1 MNVGTLI
8 ASSDNNE
15 IMSHGIYR
23 EVLSNILEISSGATK
38 FNIMNFVSMI
48 VLYYTSLIYQK
59 TSKKIEVV
67 VKDLNY
73 DYVTNISI
81 NENYSECSPYN
92 YDFTILR
99 NPNQL
104 IFQGLF

>member
-1 MNVGTLI
+1 MRQQKHYFFRRPGTAFYYHFPMNVGTLI

-67 VKDLNY
+67 VK
-73 DYVTNISI
+73 I
-81 NENYSECSPYN
+81 
-92 YDFTILR
+92 
-99 NPNQL
+99 
-104 IFQGLF
+104 